1 MKRFAA
7 LFLAVV
13 LAFSLVACGGQDGA
27 AALKKYVDSDEF
39 QTAMKQQTSAYEQ
52 MGLKLDITV
61 EGEQLIYTCTF
72 AEQVDN
78 TDNALGEQFD
88 AALDAQASTFEGIAS
103 QLKSELKIA
112 NPTVLVKYVNAD
124 GTEVASKTFSAK

>member
-27 AALKKYVDSDEF
+27 AALKKYVESDEF
-39 QTAMKQQTSAYEQ
+39 QAAMKTQTSQYEQ
-52 MGLKLDITV
+52 LGLKLEISVD
-61 EGEQLIYTCTF
+61 GEQLVYTCTF
-72 AEQVDN
+72 AEQVDSE
-78 TDNALGEQFD
+78 LGEQFE
-88 AALDAQASTFEGIAS
+88 AALDQQAATFEGIAS
-103 QLKSELKIA
+103 QLKTKLKIA

-124 GTEVASKTFSAK
+124 GTELASKTFSAK

>member
-27 AALKKYVDSDEF
+27 AALKKYVESDEF
-39 QTAMKQQTSAYEQ
+39 QAAMKTQTSQYEQ
-52 MGLKLDITV
+52 LGLKLDISV
-61 EGEQLIYTCTF
+61 DGEQLVYTCTF
-72 AEQVDN
+72 AEQVDSE
-78 TDNALGEQFD
+78 LGEQFE
-88 AALDAQASTFEGIAS
+88 AALDQQAATFEGIAS
-103 QLKSELKIA
+103 QLKTELKIA

-124 GTEVASKTFSAK
+124 GTELASKTFSAK

>member
-27 AALKKYVDSDEF
+27 AALKKYVESDEF
-39 QTAMKQQTSAYEQ
+39 QAQVQTLTSQYEQ
-52 MGLKLDITV
+52 AGMKLDIGV

-72 AEQVDN
+72 TEQVDSE
-78 TDNALGEQFD
+78 LGEQFA
-88 AALDAQASTFEGIAS
+88 AALDQQAATFEGIAS
-103 QLKSELKIA
+103 QLKTELKIA
-112 NPTVLVKYVNAD
+112 NPTVLVQYINAD
-124 GTEVASKTFSAK
+124 GTELASKTFSAK

>member
-27 AALKKYVDSDEF
+27 AALKKYVESDEF
-39 QTAMKQQTSAYEQ
+39 KTAMQAQTSAYEEL
-52 MGLKLDITV
+52 GLKLDISV

-72 AEQVDN
+72 AEQVDSE
-78 TDNALGEQFD
+78 LGEQFE
-88 AALDAQASTFEGIAS
+88 AALDQQAATFEGIAS

-112 NPTVLVKYVNAD
+112 NPTVLVKYINAD
-124 GTEVASKTFSAK
+124 GSELASKTFSAK